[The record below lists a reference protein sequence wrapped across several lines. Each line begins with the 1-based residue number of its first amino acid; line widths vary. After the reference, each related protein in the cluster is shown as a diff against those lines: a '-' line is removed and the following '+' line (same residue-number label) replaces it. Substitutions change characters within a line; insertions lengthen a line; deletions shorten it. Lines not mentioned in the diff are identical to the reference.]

1 MSLATDLPP
10 ASGRHRKGPRSRT
23 AILDRNALNARLDAI
38 AVKHGAD
45 KTAMRVDAVQE
56 FRQALETGRAI
67 LRAWLEEDGKGYD
80 CVVNMSWLQDEII
93 RAIYR
98 FVTQHVYQADN
109 PSSGERIAIA
119 ATGGYGR
126 GTLAPGSDID
136 LLFLLPYKKTA
147 WSESVIESILYFL
160 WDLRQKVGHATRSID
175 ECLRQAREDITIRT
189 SLLEARYILGDE
201 ALFEDMRTRFDA
213 EVVRKTAAEFV
224 SAKLAERDARITRAG
239 ASRYLVEPNVKEGKG
254 GLRDLNTLFWI
265 AKYVYRVRDA
275 EDLVKAGLF
284 TQREYRTFH
293 KCEEFLWTVRS
304 HLHFI
309 TGRSEERL
317 TFDYQRQI
325 AQRLG
330 YVTHAGLSDV
340 ERFMKH
346 YFLVAKDVGD
356 LTAIVCAALE
366 EKQAKPRAM
375 FDRFMGKLKKSSQ
388 VKLGA
393 DGFAVEIDRITVA
406 SRDVFDNDPVN
417 LIRLFW
423 LSMRHTL
430 PIHPDATRLVTL
442 SLKKIDDRLRKNET
456 ANKLFIEILT
466 SKNSPEAVLRA
477 MNEAGVLGRF
487 IPDFGRIVAMMQF
500 NMYHHYTVD
509 EHLLRAIGILS
520 AIESGRLK
528 EDHPVASEIMPSISN
543 RTVLYVA
550 LLLHDIA
557 KGRPEDHS
565 IAGAAVARQ
574 LCPRL
579 GLSAAE
585 TETVAWLVENHL
597 IMSNV
602 AQSRDLSDRGT
613 ISAFAKTVQSIERL
627 RLLLV
632 LTVCD
637 IRAVGP
643 GVWNGWKGQLL
654 RTLYWETELLLTGG
668 HSAIDRKQRVERAQH
683 ELRRALPL
691 WSDPDFDVYAARHY
705 QAYWLKVDLAHKVRH
720 AQLLRLCEVEMKSLA
735 TEVGTD
741 EFQGVTELT
750 VVAPDHPRLLS
761 IIAGACATAGANI
774 VDAQIFTTT
783 DGLALDTISISR
795 AFDRDEDEL
804 RRAERVAKVIEKALR
819 GEIRLSDAMAEK
831 TRTPSNREKT
841 FPLAPDVMIDNNLSN
856 QYTVI
861 EVSGL
866 DRPGLLY
873 DLTSALSRLNLN
885 IGSAHIATF
894 GEKAIDA
901 FYVTDLTGLK
911 VTNQTRQAAIRRALL
926 EVFGAQAP
934 ETPKASGRRRP
945 DSGPGGAP
953 SAHPPA

>member
-1 MSLATDLPP
+1 MSIAAEP
-10 ASGRHRKGPRSRT
+10 ASAPARPRKAPRSR
-23 AILDRNALNARLDAI
+23 AMILDRAGLNARLDAI
-38 AVKHGAD
+38 AVKHPQD
-45 KTAMRVDAVQE
+45 KAAMRAEAVQE
-56 FRQALETGRAI
+56 FRTTLETGRAQ
-67 LRAWLEEDGKGYD
+67 LREWLEADGKGYD

-98 FVTQHVYQADN
+98 FVTQYVSPADN
-109 PSSGERIAIA
+109 SSSRERIAIA

-147 WSESVIESILYFL
+147 WSESVIEAILYFL
-160 WDLRQKVGHATRSID
+160 WDLRQKVGHATRSVD

-201 ALFEDMRTRFDA
+201 ALFEDMRTRFEA

-224 SAKLAERDARITRAG
+224 SAKLAERDARVTRAG

-275 EDLVKAGLF
+275 EELVAAGLF

-330 YVTHAGLSDV
+330 YVTHNGLSDV

-366 EKQAKPRAM
+366 EKQAKPRPM
-375 FDRFMGKLKKSSQ
+375 LDRFMGRLMKPAQKKI
-388 VKLGA
+388 GA
-393 DGFAVEIDRITVA
+393 EGFSVEFDRLTVA
-406 SRDVFDNDPVN
+406 SPDVFERDPIN
-417 LIRLFW
+417 LIRLYW
-423 LSMRHTL
+423 LADRHAL

-442 SLKKIDDRLRKNET
+442 SLKKIDDRLRKSEA

-466 SKNSPEAVLRA
+466 SKNVPEQVLRA

-509 EHLLRAIGILS
+509 EHLLRAIGILA

-528 EDHPVASEIMPSISN
+528 EEHPVASEIMPSISN
-543 RTVLYVA
+543 RRVLYVA

-565 IAGAAVARQ
+565 IAGAVVARY

-579 GLSAAE
+579 GLTSAE

-597 IMSNV
+597 VMSNT

-613 ISAFAKTVQSIERL
+613 ISAFANTVQTIERL

-632 LTVCD
+632 ITVCD

-654 RTLYWETELLLTGG
+654 RTLYWEAELLLTGG
-668 HSAIDRKQRVERAQH
+668 HSAIDRKQRVDRAQS

-691 WSDPDFDVYAARHY
+691 WSDPDFDAYAARHY
-705 QAYWLKVDLAHKVRH
+705 QPYWLKVDLAHKVTH

-735 TEVGTD
+735 TEVATD
-741 EFQGVTELT
+741 AFQGVTELT

-761 IIAGACATAGANI
+761 IIAGACATSGANI

-819 GEIRLSDAMAEK
+819 GEIRLSEAMADK
-831 TRTPSNREKT
+831 TMGHSNREKT
-841 FPLAPDVMIDNNLSN
+841 FLLAPEVTIDNNLSN

-873 DLTSALSRLNLN
+873 ELTSSLSRLNLN

-894 GEKAIDA
+894 GEKAVDA

-911 VTNQTRQAAIRRALL
+911 ITNQTRQTAIRRALL
-926 EVFGAQAP
+926 DVFGAPAA
-934 ETPKASGRRRP
+934 TKASGRRKP
-945 DSGPGGAP
+945 ENVAAAP
-953 SAHPPA
+953 LSDT